1 MSLSNAPSTS
11 NVSENWIAQ
20 FTADNKHC
28 LSFDG
33 NNVIISGSLTA
44 TEYSV
49 TSSVTNIQIATLS
62 GSTEFGN
69 SSDDRHSFVIMLLF
83 LYFKVIMILGFTIN
97 MMQVLM
103 KRWLMR
109 EIMY

>member
-28 LSFDG
+28 LEFDG
-33 NNVIISGSLTA
+33 ANDKEVIKIMMK
-44 TEYSV
+44 
-49 TSSVTNIQIATLS
+49 IQKL
-62 GSTEFGN
+62 
-69 SSDDRHSFVIMLLF
+69 IMLLF

-97 MMQVLM
+97 MMQVTM
-103 KRWLMR
+103 KWWLMR